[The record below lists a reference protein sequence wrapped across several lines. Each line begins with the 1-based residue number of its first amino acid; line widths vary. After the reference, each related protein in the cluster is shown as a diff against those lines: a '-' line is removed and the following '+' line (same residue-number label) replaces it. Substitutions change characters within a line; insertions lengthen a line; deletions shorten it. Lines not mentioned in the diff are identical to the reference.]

1 MRSRQMRLED
11 GTQQPPRPPELSTRD
26 DDERDVTGCASP
38 SPALSTPAA
47 QVQRASPPPGIPE
60 ATWEKTPVPCQ
71 FGPWVKTQQHGSQSL
86 ARPTHA
92 AGGGPQRSLIAL
104 SPWESRGSSP
114 RRTLPTPQGITSSTL
129 GRAGASKRE
138 LANYAR
144 ELGRFWETGLG
155 SEYHARG
162 EGREGRRG
170 EGRRGEGRKWR
181 LGSGGYWDG
190 IKSRNSEPYRILP
203 GGEGRE
209 RGERDPSSGLGSRRE
224 HTSPAWVPDERI
236 SDWQGQHPR
245 ANVQP
250 RRERKA
256 VVVFARRG
264 SAQPRH
270 HGDSRQASRFGLGGE
285 GRRAGWIRY
294 PPGGHRGNGLFG
306 LFLPF

>member
-11 GTQQPPRPPELSTRD
+11 GSQQPPPPPELSLTAAPCPQIDPESTRD

-47 QVQRASPPPGIPE
+47 EVQRASPPPPASQRQRGKRLRYLAS
-60 ATWEKTPVPCQ
+60 ATGAR

-155 SEYHARG
+155 SACHARG
-162 EGREGRRG
+162 EGRAGEGGEERRG
-170 EGRRGEGRKWR
+170 EERRGEEVEIG
-181 LGSGGYWDG
+181 
-190 IKSRNSEPYRILP
+190 
-203 GGEGRE
+203 
-209 RGERDPSSGLGSRRE
+209 
-224 HTSPAWVPDERI
+224 
-236 SDWQGQHPR
+236 
-245 ANVQP
+245 
-250 RRERKA
+250 
-256 VVVFARRG
+256 
-264 SAQPRH
+264 
-270 HGDSRQASRFGLGGE
+270 
-285 GRRAGWIRY
+285 
-294 PPGGHRGNGLFG
+294 
-306 LFLPF
+306 

>member
-1 MRSRQMRLED
+1 MPESLVASGRLAWV
-11 GTQQPPRPPELSTRD
+11 RN
-26 DDERDVTGCASP
+26 VT
-38 SPALSTPAA
+38 
-47 QVQRASPPPGIPE
+47 
-60 ATWEKTPVPCQ
+60 
-71 FGPWVKTQQHGSQSL
+71 L
-86 ARPTHA
+86 A
-92 AGGGPQRSLIAL
+92 
-104 SPWESRGSSP
+104 
-114 RRTLPTPQGITSSTL
+114 
-129 GRAGASKRE
+129 
-138 LANYAR
+138 
-144 ELGRFWETGLG
+144 
-155 SEYHARG
+155 ARG
-162 EGREGRRG
+162 GQGR

-190 IKSRNSEPYRILP
+190 IKSRNSAPYRILP

-224 HTSPAWVPDERI
+224 HTLPAWVPDERI

-294 PPGGHRGNGLFG
+294 PLEDTGAMASLVFFFRFDFVDFGNLCFTDFGIFWTLFHGGLSTPFGRG
-306 LFLPF
+306 